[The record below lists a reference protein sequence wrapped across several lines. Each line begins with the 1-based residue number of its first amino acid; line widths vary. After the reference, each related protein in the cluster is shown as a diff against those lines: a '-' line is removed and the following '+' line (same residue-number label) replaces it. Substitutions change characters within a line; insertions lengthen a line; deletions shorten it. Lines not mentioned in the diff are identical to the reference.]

1 MQGGEVEENQP
12 AGTLVGRF
20 FGVDADKNDSLIYQ
34 LVDPVQGEGFPFKLS
49 QRGGLR
55 TIRKLDYELDE
66 HNYSLTVRVVDDMNE
81 SFDKSFTVILINQ
94 VEDLD
99 GDGIEDAFD
108 EDIDGDGYSNEQE
121 ISEGTD
127 PGNQY
132 SHSNKPIMRTLRG
145 VLNDDGSIDLNGS
158 VLSDGQGQ
166 VTEFGFVISS
176 RISID
181 PQQSAVYWIRGVGEP
196 EGFKL
201 NVSKSPFEKVLYF
214 RAWAKNIAGY
224 GIGPVKK
231 VIIPEAPKSWWGDV
245 DELEGGWQTS
255 DWFGT
260 FKYYEKGWLYHA
272 RLGWL
277 YSSPASES
285 SVWLWKDN
293 RGWLWTKEE
302 VYPYMWSD
310 QTGNWIY
317 IYPGKAGEALKIFDY
332 STQSYK

>member
-1 MQGGEVEENQP
+1 M
-12 AGTLVGRF
+12 
-20 FGVDADKNDSLIYQ
+20 
-34 LVDPVQGEGFPFKLS
+34 
-49 QRGGLR
+49 
-55 TIRKLDYELDE
+55 
-66 HNYSLTVRVVDDMNE
+66 
-81 SFDKSFTVILINQ
+81 INQ

-99 GDGIEDAFD
+99 SDGIEDAFD

-121 ISEGTD
+121 IEEGTNPRD
-127 PGNQY
+127 QY
-132 SHSNKPIMRTLRG
+132 SHSNKPILQTKDAL
-145 VLNDDGSIDLNGS
+145 LNEDGSIDLSGS
-158 VLSDGQGQ
+158 VFADGNGKI
-166 VTEFGFVISS
+166 TDFGFVISS
-176 RISID
+176 GISID
-181 PQQSAVYWIRGVGEP
+181 PKRSKVLWIRAVGEP
-196 EGFKL
+196 ESFKL
-201 NVSKSPFEKVLYF
+201 KLTQSPYQTLLYI

-224 GIGPVKK
+224 GIGPVRK
-231 VIIPEAPKSWWGDV
+231 VRIPEAPKHWWGEV
-245 DELEGGWQTS
+245 QERTGGWKTS

-260 FKYYEKGWLYHA
+260 FKYYEQGWLYHA

-277 YSSPASES
+277 YSSPASKS

>member
-1 MQGGEVEENQP
+1 
-12 AGTLVGRF
+12 
-20 FGVDADKNDSLIYQ
+20 
-34 LVDPVQGEGFPFKLS
+34 
-49 QRGGLR
+49 
-55 TIRKLDYELDE
+55 
-66 HNYSLTVRVVDDMNE
+66 
-81 SFDKSFTVILINQ
+81 
-94 VEDLD
+94 
-99 GDGIEDAFD
+99 
-108 EDIDGDGYSNEQE
+108 
-121 ISEGTD
+121 
-127 PGNQY
+127 
-132 SHSNKPIMRTLRG
+132 
-145 VLNDDGSIDLNGS
+145 

-166 VTEFGFVISS
+166 VTDFGFVLSS
-176 RISID
+176 GISID
-181 PQQSAVYWIRGVGEP
+181 PKKSKVLWIRGVGEP

-231 VIIPEAPKSWWGDV
+231 VIIPEGSKPWWGDV

-260 FKYYEKGWLYHA
+260 FRYYEQGWLYHG

-277 YSSPASES
+277 YSSSASES

-293 RGWLWTKEE
+293 RGWLWTKEDI
-302 VYPYMWSD
+302 YPYMWSD